1 MNTKKPRHKN
11 HAHRLDQNDLFKH
24 AIDLISDA
32 VLLLDRKHKVV
43 FVNTPTPALLG
54 LTRQAIVGKTLD
66 CLLTLEDPA
75 TRRPLVKIPPP
86 RKQATIFLASIGD
99 TLFNATLLD
108 IQRTPGFNK
117 LKSTATAV
125 LFIRPSDHTLAS
137 APNIHQQLIGQL
149 TMRIA
154 HDFNNSLTS
163 MLGNAELVQEALQ
176 VINTEENNS
185 PDTPAGYAM
194 TINKDVIRKCVE
206 MATFIRKLQD
216 YARQQPDT
224 RQLLDPNSIIQE
236 MLPISQKLFGSK
248 LTVEFLPAPTLPS
261 VIADQTQLHQILF
274 TLLDNCK
281 ERSGSSTGT
290 ITIQTKLVTLDEH
303 YQLTHPGCQA
313 GEHVQ
318 LSISDTGAS
327 IVESSL
333 PQTFELFSSP
343 KVDPGSGLRLA
354 TVYAILKQLG
364 GYIYVETIEPTGNRF
379 ELYFPLRPALSR
391 TDVPPAP
398 IQTNR
403 PGSRSRRAKKRAKQQ
418 GPLILVAEDQPDIL
432 KTMDRHLSKAGYQ
445 TDLTNDGQMALSRF
459 HQLCQNGHRPSL
471 VIADLGL
478 PGLDGKTLCKKIRET
493 SPRTPLLL
501 TSGHVIPLDQANSR
515 TIDGGFDFIQK
526 PFDASTLLNKIDFL
540 LR

>member
-1 MNTKKPRHKN
+1 VSGNIVTWNPGAQRIKGYSADEIIGRHFSRFYTEEDRAAGVPVRALETAKTTGKYEAEGWRLRKDGTKFW
-11 HAHRLDQNDLFKH
+11 ALVI
-24 AIDLISDA
+24 IDAMYDD
-32 VLLLDRKHKVV
+32 DR
-43 FVNTPTPALLG
+43 N
-54 LTRQAIVGKTLD
+54 
-66 CLLTLEDPA
+66 
-75 TRRPLVKIPPP
+75 
-86 RKQATIFLASIGD
+86 
-99 TLFNATLLD
+99 
-108 IQRTPGFNK
+108 
-117 LKSTATAV
+117 
-125 LFIRPSDHTLAS
+125 
-137 APNIHQQLIGQL
+137 LIGFAKVTRDITERQEAQRALKHTQEQL
-149 TMRIA
+149 AASQKMEAVGQLSGGIA

-163 MLGNAELVQEALQ
+163 MLGNAELVQETLE

-185 PDTPAGYAM
+185 PDTPAGLAV

-224 RQLLDPNSIIQE
+224 KQLLDLNLIIQE

-248 LTVEFLPAPTLPS
+248 LTIEFLPAPTLPS

-303 YQLTHPGCQA
+303 YQSTHPGSQA

-318 LSISDTGAS
+318 LSVSDTGAS
-327 IVESSL
+327 IVQSSL

-379 ELYFPLRPALSR
+379 ELYFRLRPSLPQA
-391 TDVPPAP
+391 DVTPAP
-398 IQTNR
+398 IQKNR
-403 PGSRSRRAKKRAKQQ
+403 PGPRSRRAKKRAKQQ

-432 KTMDRHLSKAGYQ
+432 MTMHRHLSKAGYQ
-445 TDLTNDGQMALSRF
+445 TDLTTDGQMALSRF

-501 TSGHVIPLDQANSR
+501 TSGHVIPLDQTNSK

-526 PFDASTLLNKIDFL
+526 PFDASTLLKKIDFL
-540 LR
+540 LS